1 MGYTII
7 TDGAYS
13 SKRNQGGIAFII
25 LDKFGDE
32 VGRFSKAYRNTTNN
46 RMELLSVI
54 RGLEAITKPSNIKVI
69 SDSEW
74 VISCASKGWKR
85 KKNLDLWERYEEAK
99 KKHLSIIFEW
109 TKGHAGNKYNEE
121 CDKMAVEASKMTK

>member
-25 LDKFGDE
+25 LDKSGDE

-54 RGLEAITKPSNIKVI
+54 RGLEAITKPSNIKII

-74 VISCASKGWKR
+74 VIGCASKGWKR
-85 KKNLDLWERYEEAK
+85 KKNLDLWERYEEVK

-109 TKGHAGNKYNEE
+109 TKGHAGDKYNEE
-121 CDKMAVEASKMTK
+121 CDKMAVEASKMIK